1 MLEVRNKELLI
12 EVLGLVVSFF
22 KTQDRGKRDD
32 SERGGTRS
40 GCLEGDKELKQ
51 SSGDFSGGPVVGTLP
66 FNTGDVVLILGRGAK
81 QRRQW
86 HPTPVLLLGESHGW
100 KSLVGCSPWG
110 R

>member
-32 SERGGTRS
+32 SERGGTCS

-86 HPTPVLLLGESHGW
+86 RPTPVLLLGESHGW
-100 KSLVGCSPWG
+100 KSLVGYSP
-110 R
+110 